1 MILAIDNLD
10 SFTFNI
16 VQAVQALGEDVVVRR
31 SKDIGLSYIE
41 RIRPR
46 GIIISPGPGRPE
58 AAGISVDVI
67 KIFYKRLPILGVC
80 LGHQCIAYAFGGR
93 IIHAKEIM
101 HGKLSFVTHNGS
113 KLFKGTP
120 ERFRAVRYHSLAV
133 EGSSLPCDLRVCA
146 TSDDGEI
153 MAIEHKSLPLYG
165 LQFHPE
171 SIATPCGQD
180 LIRNFV
186 EITRREV

>member
-31 SKDIGLSYIE
+31 SNNIGLSYIE
-41 RIRPR
+41 KIRPR

-58 AAGISVDVI
+58 VAGVSVDVI
-67 KIFYKRLPILGVC
+67 KAFYKRTPVLGVC

-93 IIHAKEIM
+93 IIHAKEIR
-101 HGKLSFVTHNGS
+101 HGKLSFITHNGS
-113 KLFKGTP
+113 RLFKGIP
-120 ERFRAVRYHSLAV
+120 ERFRAVRYHSLTV
-133 EGSSLPCDLRVCA
+133 EGASLPDELRVCA
-146 TSDDGEI
+146 TSDDGEV
-153 MAIEHKSLPLYG
+153 MAIEHKGLPLYG

-171 SIATPCGQD
+171 SIATPCGPD
-180 LIRNFV
+180 LIKNFIEV
-186 EITRREV
+186 TRR

>member
-1 MILAIDNLD
+1 MILAIDNFD

-16 VQAVQALGEDVVVRR
+16 VQAVQAFGEDVVVRR
-31 SKDIGLSYIE
+31 NNDIGPSYIE
-41 RIRPR
+41 KIRPR

-93 IIHAKEIM
+93 IIHAKEIR
-101 HGKLSFVTHNGS
+101 HGKLSFITHNGS
-113 KLFKGTP
+113 KLFKDIP
-120 ERFRAVRYHSLAV
+120 ERFRAVRYHSLVV
-133 EGSSLPCDLRVCA
+133 EGSSLPCDLRLVA

-153 MAIEHKSLPLYG
+153 MAIEHKSMPVYG

-171 SIATPCGQD
+171 SIATPCGPD
-180 LIRNFV
+180 LIKNFI
-186 EITRREV
+186 EITRRQI